1 MQSGVSTAAL
11 LGVLGRV
18 GPHVRREALQGI
30 VFVLLEAQAMK
41 PNAATVDLIKSFE
54 GCRLAAY
61 KDVAGVWTIGWG
73 LTTGA
78 LPGVSVS
85 RGMAITQMQAD
96 EYLTKTLE
104 LFGNKILPAMTRK
117 PTPNQFGAMLSL
129 AYNVGTGGFK
139 KSTVLRKFNADDF
152 SGAAAAFAM
161 WNKAGG
167 KIDRGLVRR
176 RAAEAALFLA
186 DSNDQVYADAVTVDE
201 PTNTAIGSTTMQAT
215 VVTVGSGVGAA
226 VTAVSSLDSAAQ
238 YVVLGFA
245 GLVILAGLWVARERL
260 KKLADGH

>member
-1 MQSGVSTAAL
+1 
-11 LGVLGRV
+11 
-18 GPHVRREALQGI
+18 
-30 VFVLLEAQAMK
+30 MK
-41 PNAATVDLIKSFE
+41 PNAATVELIKSFE
-54 GCRLAAY
+54 GCRLKAY
-61 KDVAGVWTIGWG
+61 QDSVGVTTIGYG

-85 RGMAITQMQAD
+85 RGMVITQMQAE

-104 LFGNKILPAMTRK
+104 LFGNKILLMMTRK

-139 KSTVLRKFNADDF
+139 KSTVLRKFNADNLSD
-152 SGAAAAFAM
+152 AAFAR

-186 DSNDQVYADAVTVDE
+186 DSNDQVYAGAVTVDA
-201 PTNTAIGSTTMQAT
+201 PTNTVIGSTTMQAT

-260 KKLADGH
+260 KKLAEGH

>member
-1 MQSGVSTAAL
+1 
-11 LGVLGRV
+11 
-18 GPHVRREALQGI
+18 
-30 VFVLLEAQAMK
+30 MK
-41 PNAATVDLIKSFE
+41 PNAATIALIKSFE
-54 GCRLAAY
+54 GCRLTAY
-61 KDVAGVWTIGWG
+61 KDIAGVWTIGYG

-85 RGMAITQMQAD
+85 QGMVITQMQAE
-96 EYLTKTLE
+96 EYLTQTLE
-104 LFGNKILPAMTRK
+104 IFGNKILPMMTRK

-129 AYNVGTGGFK
+129 AYNAGTGGFR
-139 KSTVLRKFNADDF
+139 KSTVLRKFNADNLSD
-152 SGAAAAFAM
+152 AAAAFAM

-167 KIDRGLVRR
+167 KIVRGLVRR
-176 RAAEAALFLA
+176 RAAESALFLA

-201 PTNTAIGSTTMQAT
+201 PTNTASGSTTMQAS

-245 GLVILAGLWVARERL
+245 GLVVLAGLWVARERL